1 MQTCPAW
8 HESLNV
14 KRIDRY
20 QRYNNTEGE
29 PRNGA
34 ISIFGDTNLKIRLT
48 GENRKN

>member
-14 KRIDRY
+14 QRIDRY
-20 QRYNNTEGE
+20 QGYNNTEGV

-34 ISIFGDTNLKIRLT
+34 IDTQKHDIDAFL
-48 GENRKN
+48 